1 MSGQEEFKNLKI
13 KKENAVDGLFF
24 DNSGEDKEDAVLER
38 YLCEPRIV
46 LFKWT
51 IFLFLSVL
59 LVRAGYLQ
67 IAQFGTYR
75 TAAMGN
81 SMRILSVKSDRGII
95 YDKKMELMVQNTA
108 SLDVVAIPSEL
119 PQNEADAD
127 AVAKLLSEILDGDE
141 NNILKILKSADRK
154 SSSPVLISANIEH
167 EKAIA
172 VETTKEIL
180 KGIRIEKNAIRS
192 YNNGIYFSSVLGYTG
207 KVSVDDLKANTN
219 YLMTD
224 YIGKTGLEYFYEKE
238 LRGKYGA
245 ETIEVD
251 ALGQKKRLIE
261 KKDPKSGINLKLNID
276 SELQMKIYDEIIAE
290 SKKTSQRFKK
300 TGVMASAVAIDPRN
314 GGVLAM
320 ISMPSYDNNL
330 FAKGISSKD
339 YNALINNPNFPL
351 INRAISGN
359 YPPGS
364 TIKPLIASA
373 ALNEKIVS
381 PTRII
386 NCGAS
391 ISIGRWVYPDW
402 KAHGP
407 INIIDAIAQSSDVFF
422 YTVGGGYGDIKG
434 LGIDN
439 IKKYANLFNLGEKTG
454 IDLPGESAGLIPDAE
469 WKITTKKEDWY
480 IGDEYHA
487 SIGQGDVLATPL
499 QLADYIATIAN
510 GGTVYKP
517 QIVDAIIDESGKI
530 IEDIQPVVIRKNFIE
545 AKNIKVVQEGMRAT
559 ITRGTGRSLNELA
572 VTSAG
577 KTGTAQFGLNKDL
590 HSWFVAYA
598 PYKDPEIALVIL
610 VEGGGEGNEL
620 AVPIAKNVLKW
631 YFEPKEKPL

>member
-1 MSGQEEFKNLKI
+1 MPGQDEFKNLKI
-13 KKENAVDGLFF
+13 KKDDAVDGLFF
-24 DNSGEDKEDAVLER
+24 DNSEEDKEDAVLER

-46 LFKWT
+46 LFKWA

-59 LVRAGYLQ
+59 LIRAGYLQ
-67 IAQFGTYR
+67 VIEFGTYR

-81 SMRILSVKSDRGII
+81 SMRTLSIKSDRGII
-95 YDKKMELMVQNTA
+95 YDNKMDLMVQNAA
-108 SLDVVAIPSEL
+108 SLDTVAIPSEL
-119 PQNEADAD
+119 PQNDAEID
-127 AVAKLLSEILDGDE
+127 AIAESLSEILNNDK
-141 NNILKILKSADRK
+141 NNILKILRSVDRK
-154 SSSPVLISANIEH
+154 LSTPILISANVDH
-167 EKAIA
+167 EKAITI
-172 VETTKEIL
+172 ETTKEIL
-180 KGIRIEKNAIRS
+180 KGIKIEKNAIRS
-192 YNNGIYFSSVLGYTG
+192 YKNGIYFSPVLGYTG
-207 KVSVDDLKANTN
+207 KVSLDDLKVNKD

-224 YIGKTGLEYFYEKE
+224 YIGKTGLESFYEKE
-238 LRGKYGA
+238 LRGKYGT

-261 KKDPKSGINLKLNID
+261 KRDPKPGINLKLNID
-276 SELQMKIYDEIIAE
+276 GGLQMKIYDEITAE
-290 SKKTSQRFKK
+290 SKKTAQRFKK

-364 TIKPLIASA
+364 TIKPLMASA
-373 ALNEKIVS
+373 ALNEKVIS
-381 PTRII
+381 PTRIL
-386 NCGAS
+386 NCGAN
-391 ISIGRWVYPDW
+391 ISIGRWIFPDW
-402 KAHGP
+402 KTHGS

-422 YTVGGGYGDIKG
+422 YTVGGGYGDIDG
-434 LGIDN
+434 LGIDR
-439 IKKYANLFNLGEKTG
+439 IKKYANLFNLGEKNG
-454 IDLPGESAGLIPDAE
+454 IDLPGESPGLIPDE
-469 WKITTKKEDWY
+469 QWKLKQKKEQWY
-480 IGDEYHA
+480 ISDTYHA

-510 GGTVYKP
+510 GGTVYVP
-517 QIVDAIIDESGKI
+517 QIVDAIVDESGKVI
-530 IEDIQPVVIRKNFIE
+530 DDIKPVVIRKDFID
-545 AKNIKVVQEGMRAT
+545 AKNIKTVQEGMRAT
-559 ITRGTGRSLNELA
+559 ITRGTGRTLNELN

-577 KTGTAQFGLNKDL
+577 KTGTAQFGPNKDL
-590 HSWFVAYA
+590 HSWFVVYA

-631 YFEPKEKPL
+631 YFEPKE